1 MKDPYTM
8 LTLMGYAC
16 NLNHDTSMF
25 NAFYKKDLMPRAAK
39 TVQWVKIRFL
49 FKEAADFNAE
59 LASQLLAIHKDELAF
74 VYAKDADKCL
84 GNKDTTTKA
93 YGLFTNSGIRV

>member
-1 MKDPYTM
+1 M
-8 LTLMGYAC
+8 LALMRYAC

-39 TVQWVKIRFL
+39 TIQRFKQRFL

-59 LASQLLAIHKDELAF
+59 IASQLLALRQDGLAF
-74 VYAKDADKCL
+74 VYTKDADRCL

-93 YGLFTNSGIRV
+93 YGLFTNPGIRV